1 MEGVHGSSMPTAADW
16 RWASREAVT
25 PVGFVLTGV
34 GSWRQDLVLRAV
46 AGVFVHET
54 AGICK
59 LEGGHAWQETLC
71 IRSEQIGKCN
81 RGRGGQ
87 LTSRTSMGV
96 QIPAREKALSQVG
109 LGYVGPE
116 LLGLP

>member
-1 MEGVHGSSMPTAADW
+1 M
-16 RWASREAVT
+16 
-25 PVGFVLTGV
+25 
-34 GSWRQDLVLRAV
+34 LRAV

-71 IRSEQIGKCN
+71 MRSEQIGKYN
-81 RGRGGQ
+81 RGRGGR
-87 LTSRTSMGV
+87 LASRTSMGM
-96 QIPAREKALSQVG
+96 QIPGREKALSQAG
-109 LGYVGPE
+109 LGHVGPE